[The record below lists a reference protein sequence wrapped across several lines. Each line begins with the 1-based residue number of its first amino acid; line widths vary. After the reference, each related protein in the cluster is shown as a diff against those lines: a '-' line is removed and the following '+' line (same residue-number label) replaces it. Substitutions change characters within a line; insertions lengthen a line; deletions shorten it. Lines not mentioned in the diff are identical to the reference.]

1 VKAFVT
7 GATGFV
13 GGHLVEALRREG
25 HAVTALVRNPARATA
40 LEQPGVTL
48 IRGDLHSRPALE
60 AASAGQD
67 VIFHVAGAVAARSEA
82 EYMHANR
89 DGTANLVAAAAA
101 AGGDPRIVLV
111 SSGAAGGPTR
121 PGHPATGT
129 EAAHPVTRYGRSKLA
144 SEDAVR
150 AGSLPWVILRPPTI
164 YGPRDRD
171 NLIKVFR
178 MARLGIAPVFGRGT
192 MEISAIYAPDL
203 AQGLIA
209 AAGSGAVLGHTYYV
223 NHPEVLTTAGLVR
236 AIGRAMGRTV
246 RTVGVPEWAGRA
258 ILHVTGA
265 AASLAGRATILNG
278 DKAKEFFESGW
289 TGDPAPFTAATG
301 WRAAHDITTGL
312 AETYDWYRAA
322 GWL

>member
-150 AGSLPWVILRPPTI
+150 AGSLPWVILRPPTV